1 MKIEPFSPAIHLFK
15 ATRSSSSYT
24 YQSQDV
30 LASLDSVKQAIGL
43 ESGAFTPVAS
53 NVTNNGTVSITSGT
67 YTRVGDV
74 VTMTFTMDV
83 QMDVAEF
90 TTNFNISI
98 PIASDFTS
106 KYQVNGVAYGNTNA
120 LANVVIQGD
129 QSNNLP
135 FITVDS
141 INIGDAVQFIGVML
155 QYQII

>member
-1 MKIEPFSPAIHLFK
+1 MKILQQAPDVFLQTAKVSNSYVVLEEGITPFPP
-15 ATRSSSSYT
+15 
-24 YQSQDV
+24 
-30 LASLDSVKQAIGL
+30 L

-74 VTMTFTMDV
+74 VTMAFTMDV

-90 TTNFNISI
+90 TTDFNISI

-106 KYQVNGVAYGNTNA
+106 KYQVNGVAYGNTNT

-141 INIGDAVQFIGVML
+141 INIGDVVQFIGVML